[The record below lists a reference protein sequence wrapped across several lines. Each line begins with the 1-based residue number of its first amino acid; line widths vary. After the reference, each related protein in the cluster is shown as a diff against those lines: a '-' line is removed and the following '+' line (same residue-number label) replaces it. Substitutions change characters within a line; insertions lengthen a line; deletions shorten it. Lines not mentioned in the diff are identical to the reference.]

1 MSELM
6 QLLYDYALDT
16 GFSARLT
23 NPEYRSLSELTDR
36 LEHRLRGLLP
46 DDSWGTLTKYQDA
59 LNQQRDLELEAM
71 FLSAFALARELE

>member
-46 DDSWGTLTKYQDA
+46 DDSWDTLTKYQDA